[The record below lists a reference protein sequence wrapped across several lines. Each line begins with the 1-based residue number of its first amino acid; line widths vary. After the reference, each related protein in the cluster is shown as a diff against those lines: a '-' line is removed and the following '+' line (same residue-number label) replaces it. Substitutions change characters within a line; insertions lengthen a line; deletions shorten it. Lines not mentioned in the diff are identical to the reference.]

1 CGLKSAGLVITKH
14 GIGTFVSDGP
24 APVKFQLEPKSIPN
38 VVEVL
43 SMLEFRISLES
54 EAAALAA
61 ARRTEEQLQALR
73 RALDEFQEA
82 QSGGGNAAEADFQ
95 FHFRIAEAT

>member
-1 CGLKSAGLVITKH
+1 VITRH

-54 EAAALAA
+54 EAAALGG
-61 ARRTEEQLQALR
+61 RTSYR
-73 RALDEFQEA
+73 RAA
-82 QSGGGNAAEADFQ
+82 SGLAAS
-95 FHFRIAEAT
+95 FRRIPGSPEWRR